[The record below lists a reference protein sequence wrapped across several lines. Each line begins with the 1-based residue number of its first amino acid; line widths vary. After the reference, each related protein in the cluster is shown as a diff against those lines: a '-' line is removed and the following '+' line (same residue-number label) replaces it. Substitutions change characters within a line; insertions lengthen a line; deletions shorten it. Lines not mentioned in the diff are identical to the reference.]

1 MSKKVWLGL
10 IPIAGLLLYQF
21 LHFDVLQDDAF
32 ISFRYIRNFLEG
44 HGLVFNLGERVEGY
58 TNFFWIMLLA
68 FLAKLGL
75 PLIETARW
83 AGVLAACGTLAVALY
98 AARRFYPERGW
109 LWLLAVPFLLAANGS
124 LAYWAGSG
132 LETGLFA
139 LLAAAAAV
147 TYFSRPAFSL
157 LFLAL
162 ATLTRPE
169 GGLLAFL
176 FGIVGI
182 LLKQKSGKQTLIF
195 WGILALL
202 LLPFAV
208 FKYSYYGSLLPNP
221 FYAKTGFSTEYLKSG
236 LEYVGLFLKHYGG
249 YGLFLLLP
257 LVCWKKLSTFSQFS
271 LLIFAGYTLYLI
283 LIGGDVLKAHRFFVS
298 VLFFLYLPATE
309 GLYGLF
315 DKISRREFVFA
326 AAVILTGLYAYQFPQ
341 SYLVQSAKHE
351 KGLVEKMTVLGKLF
365 IWHNYAES
373 FAASTIGAFS
383 YTVGAHRVIDML
395 GLTEPEIARNPETL
409 AGIESSWKEKHFN
422 ARWVL
427 SQKPEVI
434 LFSTDMK
441 PSSPAERALFLYPE
455 FRQCYRLEFLFGEEL
470 LLMFY
475 RKFKDFD
482 RVSEPDQPAEFANRL
497 NEGLNL
503 TRTDR
508 RKALVVLRETLEAG
522 PKDCSMLY
530 LSVGYLH
537 TLLGLPD
544 SSEPYLQ
551 KGLELDGGGSLGE
564 WYYISSLNAQK
575 RYDEVLRRLSTMV
588 AKVPTAEE
596 FLVARGVLRPRGT
609 TRRPQGNSPAL
620 AR

>member
-1 MSKKVWLGL
+1 VF
-10 IPIAGLLLYQF
+10 QF
-21 LHFDVLQDDAF
+21 LGFNLLQDDAF
-32 ISFRYIRNFLEG
+32 ISFRYVRNFLDG
-44 HGLVFNLGERVEGY
+44 HGLVFNIGERVEGY

-83 AGVLAACGTLAVALY
+83 TGVLAACGTLAMALY

-139 LLAAAAAV
+139 LLAAAAAA

-208 FKYSYYGSLLPNP
+208 FKYFYYGSLLPNP

-236 LEYVGLFLKHYGG
+236 LEYVALFLKHYGG

-257 LVCWKKLSTFSQFS
+257 LVFWKKLSTFSRFC
-271 LLIFAGYTLYLI
+271 LLVFLGYTLYLI
-283 LIGGDVLKAHRFFVS
+283 LIGGDVLKAHRFFVPI
-298 VLFFLYLPATE
+298 LFFLYPPLIEGFFRLTE
-309 GLYGLF
+309 NWPKHRLA
-315 DKISRREFVFA
+315 FA
-326 AAVILTGLYAYQFPQ
+326 AAIFLAGSFAFGIPQNYLDLTATQ
-341 SYLVQSAKHE
+341 E
-351 KGLVEKMTVLGKLF
+351 RGLVAKMRELAGLF
-365 IWHNYAES
+365 VRHTSDKS
-373 FAASTIGAFS
+373 FANSTIGAFS
-383 YTVGAHRVIDML
+383 YTVGTRRVIDML
-395 GLTEPEIARNPETL
+395 GLTEPAIAKNPESIP
-409 AGIESSWKEKHFN
+409 GIESSWKEKNFN
-422 ARWVL
+422 AGYIL
-427 SQKPEVI
+427 SQKPDVI
-434 LFSTDMK
+434 VFSTEMK

-455 FRQCYRLEFLFGEEL
+455 FRQNYRLEFLYRGSGSSL
-470 LLMFY
+470 SLFY
-475 RKFKDFD
+475 RRFKDFSL
-482 RVSEPDQPAEFANRL
+482 VTGPDQPAAFVNAL

-503 TRTDR
+503 TRTDG
-508 RKALVVLRETLEAG
+508 RKSLTVLKQALETG
-522 PKDCSMLY
+522 PKDCAVLY
-530 LSVGYLH
+530 MTVGYLY
-537 TLLGLPD
+537 TLLGLPE
-544 SSEPYLQ
+544 SSGSYLHR
-551 KGLELDGGGSLGE
+551 GLELDGGGSLGL
-564 WYYISSLNAQK
+564 WYYVAWLNVQK
-575 RYDEVLRRLSTMV
+575 RYDEATQQLSDMI
-588 AKVPTAEE
+588 ANVPTAEE
-596 FLVARGVLRPRGT
+596 FLVARGVLKNRRVVPLDSLTANNRGN
-609 TRRPQGNSPAL
+609 R
-620 AR
+620 